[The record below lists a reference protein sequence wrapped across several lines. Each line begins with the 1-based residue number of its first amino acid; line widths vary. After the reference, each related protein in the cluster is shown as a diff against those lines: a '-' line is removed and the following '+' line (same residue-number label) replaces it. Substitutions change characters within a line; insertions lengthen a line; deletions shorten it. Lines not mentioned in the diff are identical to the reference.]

1 MVGVCVAHIHLPC
14 PVLSVCCDSLLHIY
28 LQDSPAQQTA
38 AQELYS
44 AVALELLQQAAK
56 AMERTLLD
64 GGPCRW

>member
-1 MVGVCVAHIHLPC
+1 MVGVCYTYNRLSC
-14 PVLSVCCDSLLHIY
+14 PVCVLQTSPAH
-28 LQDSPAQQTA
+28 LQDPPSQQTA

-44 AVALELLQQAAK
+44 SVALELLQQAAK